1 MAQKSTA
8 PGARPGPPTAVMALD
23 QGTTSSRAIVFG
35 RDGAVLATAQESF
48 PQHYPEPG
56 WVEHDPEDIWGTQL
70 RCAQIAL
77 GQAGLRPQ
85 DLAAVGITNQRETV
99 LLWDA
104 KTGAS
109 LGNAIVWQCRRTADR
124 CEQLKQA
131 GHEPTI
137 VARTGLRLDPYFSA
151 TKLEW
156 LLAHREG
163 AADLLAQGRLRAGTI
178 DSFLIWRLTS
188 ESLTSE
194 SLTGGRAHVTD
205 YSNASR
211 TMLLDL
217 ERLDWADEL
226 LDLFGVPRAILPR
239 LCPSSGV
246 VAHTDPEVFGAA
258 VPIAGIAGDQQAALF
273 GQGALRTGDSK
284 NTYGTGC
291 FLLTNVGPRPVRPE
305 HGLLSTVAWVLGGPG
320 AAAAGGSGAARSLPG
335 AGATAAAADAA
346 REGPAVTYALEG
358 SVFMAG
364 AAVQWL
370 RDGLGIITV
379 SEEIGPLAAQAPD
392 NNGVYFVPALTG
404 LGAPYWDPYARGLL
418 IGLTRGTG
426 PAQLARATEE
436 AICYQTRAVLD
447 AMRQTSGVD
456 IAGLRAD
463 GGAAGDDFLLQLQAD
478 VLGIPVIRSRLQET
492 TALGAAALAGLA
504 VGFWSEAEVAAL
516 AGADRVFTPRMD
528 AAERER
534 LYSDWQRA
542 VERSLGWA
550 R

>member
-1 MAQKSTA
+1 MADRT
-8 PGARPGPPTAVMALD
+8 TAVLDTAALRTAVLALD

-35 RDGAVLATAQESF
+35 HDGAILGSAQEPF

-56 WVEHDPEDIWGTQL
+56 WVEHDPEDIWYTQL
-70 RCAQIAL
+70 RCAQAAL
-77 GQAGLRPQ
+77 AEAGLGPQ
-85 DLAAVGITNQRETV
+85 NLAAIGVTNQRETV

-104 KTGAS
+104 ETGAS

-124 CEQLKQA
+124 CEELRQA
-131 GHEPTI
+131 GYEPTI
-137 VARTGLRLDPYFSA
+137 QSRTGLRLDPYFSA

-156 LLAHREG
+156 LLARREG

-178 DSFLIWRLTS
+178 DSFLIWRLT
-188 ESLTSE
+188 
-194 SLTGGRAHVTD
+194 GGREHVTD

-226 LDLFGVPRAILPR
+226 LDLFGVPRRILPR

-246 VAHTDPEVFGAA
+246 VAHTDPTVLGAA

-273 GQGALRTGDSK
+273 GQGAVHPGDCK

-291 FLLTNVGPRPVRPE
+291 FLLANVGSRPVRPE
-305 HGLLSTVAWVLGGPG
+305 HGLLSTVAWVLAPAAGTAAPAAGASTARGVGP
-320 AAAAGGSGAARSLPG
+320 AAAQTEDAGV
-335 AGATAAAADAA
+335 
-346 REGPAVTYALEG
+346 VTYALEG

-370 RDGLGIITV
+370 RDGLGIIKA
-379 SEEIGPLAAQAPD
+379 SEEIGPLAAQAAD
-392 NNGVYFVPALTG
+392 NGGVYFVPALTG

-463 GGAAGDDFLLQLQAD
+463 GGASGDDFLLQLQAD
-478 VLGIPVIRSRLQET
+478 LLGMPVIRPRLQES

-504 VGFWSEAEVAAL
+504 VGFWSESEIAEL
-516 AGADRVFTPRMD
+516 AGTDRVFAPSMQ

-534 LYSDWQRA
+534 LYADWQRA

>member
-1 MAQKSTA
+1 MADKPTA
-8 PGARPGPPTAVMALD
+8 VLDTSALRTAVMALD
-23 QGTTSSRAIVFG
+23 QGTTSSRAIVFDH
-35 RDGAVLATAQESF
+35 DGAILGSAQEPF

-56 WVEHDPEDIWGTQL
+56 WVEHDPEDVWSTQL
-70 RCAQIAL
+70 RCARAAL
-77 GQAGLRPQ
+77 GQAGLGPE
-85 DLAAVGITNQRETV
+85 DLAAVGVTNQRETV

-104 KTGAS
+104 ETGAS

-124 CEQLKQA
+124 CEQLRQA
-131 GHEPTI
+131 GYEPTI
-137 VARTGLRLDPYFSA
+137 QSRTGLRLDPYFSA

-163 AADLLAQGRLRAGTI
+163 AAELLAQDRLRAGTI
-178 DSFLIWRLTS
+178 DSFLIWRLT
-188 ESLTSE
+188 
-194 SLTGGRAHVTD
+194 GGREHVTD

-246 VAHTDPEVFGAA
+246 VAHTDPEIFGAA

-273 GQGALRTGDSK
+273 GQGAVQPGDCK

-291 FLLTNVGPRPVRPE
+291 FLLANVGSRPVRPE
-305 HGLLSTVAWVLGGPG
+305 HGLLSTVAWVLGGAGAGP
-320 AAAAGGSGAARSLPG
+320 AAAQTEVPG
-335 AGATAAAADAA
+335 
-346 REGPAVTYALEG
+346 AVTYALEG

-370 RDGLGIITV
+370 RDGLGIIRA

-392 NNGVYFVPALTG
+392 NGGVYFVPALTG

-463 GGAAGDDFLLQLQAD
+463 GGASGDDFLLQLQAD
-478 VLGIPVIRSRLQET
+478 LLGVPVIRPRLQES

-504 VGFWSEAEVAAL
+504 VGFWSESEIAGL
-516 AGADRVFTPRMD
+516 AGTDRIFTPRMD
-528 AAERER
+528 AGERER
-534 LYSDWQRA
+534 LYEGWQRA